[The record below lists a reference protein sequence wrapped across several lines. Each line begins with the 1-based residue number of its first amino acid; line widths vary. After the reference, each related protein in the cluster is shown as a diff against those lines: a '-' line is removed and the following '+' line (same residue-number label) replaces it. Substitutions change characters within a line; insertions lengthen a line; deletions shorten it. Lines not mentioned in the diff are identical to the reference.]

1 MSWPISLSSMIMS
14 GGRSERLGNCEHLEN
29 LMNDRVTVHIT
40 AEQMDAFK
48 TSFDEI
54 KNFVCQ

>member
-1 MSWPISLSSMIMS
+1 MIMS
-14 GGRSERLGNCEHLEN
+14 GGRGERLGNCEHLEN

-40 AEQMDAFK
+40 AEQMDDLK
-48 TSFDEI
+48 TSLDEI